1 MAQINKPTVPQFN
14 NVTACRIIALLL
26 LFVATSGRLTAQT
39 YNVSHIGHAINTK
52 GSESGAIVLPD
63 STILY
68 ASVQNP
74 QELGNFLSIDAVL
87 QQIYQAKLDKNGRP
101 QEGTPC
107 NWGMNSL
114 TKNTYN
120 IAYDDQNDMLYF
132 TYCSPDAE
140 QLSCDLYSMQRQNGT
155 WKHPKRLPGSINL
168 KGCTNTHPAVG
179 HLHDGTTILYFTSNR
194 SGGLG
199 GYDIWYTL
207 YSNGQYSTPANL
219 GAPVNTRDD
228 EITPFYHDDSQT
240 LYFSSNKDG
249 GHGNFDVYCSNGQRD
264 QYATP
269 VNLGPTLNSPQN
281 DNYFTVSPL
290 DPNTGFLA
298 SNRSESYFVKD
309 SFCCNDIYIWHRT
322 FDKPTPQ
329 KTEIVKQEKPVQP
342 VNITPNQQPIRSL
355 FPIKL
360 YFHNDQPD
368 PHSDNA
374 ASKTTYFQTYNR
386 YMFLRDKY
394 KEAYSNIPDSLQ
406 RDSIYKALDYF
417 FDHEIK
423 NNCDRFEAFIDM
435 LAEDLRA
442 GHTVCLTVKGY
453 ASPLHSAAYNDALS
467 KRRISTIV
475 NQIREWRNGRL
486 KPYLDRGALKIK
498 QLPYGSSQA
507 LSNVSAD
514 PRDPNSVYSP
524 EAAMERRIEILDYSY
539 ED

>member
-1 MAQINKPTVPQFN
+1 MTHFNKSTVPQFTN
-14 NVTACRIIALLL
+14 AMGLKTITLLL
-26 LFVATSGRLTAQT
+26 ILIVSGTQLAAQT
-39 YNVSHIGHAINTK
+39 YSVSHIGHAINTK

-63 STILY
+63 STVLY

-74 QELGNFLSIDAVL
+74 QELGSFLSIDAVL
-87 QQIYQAKLDKNGRP
+87 QQIYQAKLEPNGRP
-101 QEGTPC
+101 TSGTPC
-107 NWGMNSL
+107 NWGMNSM

-120 IAYDDQNDMLYF
+120 IAYDEQNDILYF

-140 QLSCDLYSMQRQNGT
+140 QLSCDIYSMQRQNGN

-168 KGCTNTHPAVG
+168 KGSTNTHPAVG
-179 HLHDGTTILYFTSNR
+179 HLHDGSTILYFTSNR
-194 SGGLG
+194 PGGLG
-199 GYDIWYTL
+199 GFDIWYTIF
-207 YSNGQYSTPANL
+207 NGQQYSTPANL
-219 GAPVNTRDD
+219 GAPVNTSDD
-228 EITPFYHDDSQT
+228 EITPFYHDDTQT
-240 LYFSSNKDG
+240 LYFSSNKAG
-249 GHGNFDVYCSNGQRD
+249 GHGNYDVYSSNGQRD
-264 QYATP
+264 QYAAP
-269 VNLGPTLNSPQN
+269 MNLGPTLNSPQN
-281 DNYFTVSPL
+281 DNYFTISPL

-309 SFCCNDIYIWHRT
+309 SFCCNDIYIWRRS
-322 FDKPTPQ
+322 FDKPTPK
-329 KTEIVKQEKPVQP
+329 KTEVKQPEKPIQP
-342 VNITPNQQPIRSL
+342 TEYVAQQPIRSL

-368 PHSDNA
+368 PHSDNS
-374 ASKTTYFQTYNR
+374 ASTTTYFQTYNR
-386 YMFLRDKY
+386 YMFLRDQY
-394 KEAYSNIPDSLQ
+394 KAAYKDLPDSTQ

-453 ASPLHSAAYNDALS
+453 ASPVHSAAYNDALS

-486 KPYLDRGALKIK
+486 KHYIDRGALKIK

-507 LSNVSAD
+507 LSNVSDD

>member
-26 LFVATSGRLTAQT
+26 LFAATCDRLTAQT

-155 WKHPKRLPGSINL
+155 WKHPKRLPGSINI

-342 VNITPNQQPIRSL
+342 VSFTPNQQPIRSL

-486 KPYLDRGALKIK
+486 KPYLDRGSLKIK

-524 EAAMERRIEILDYSY
+524 EAAMKRRIEILDYSY